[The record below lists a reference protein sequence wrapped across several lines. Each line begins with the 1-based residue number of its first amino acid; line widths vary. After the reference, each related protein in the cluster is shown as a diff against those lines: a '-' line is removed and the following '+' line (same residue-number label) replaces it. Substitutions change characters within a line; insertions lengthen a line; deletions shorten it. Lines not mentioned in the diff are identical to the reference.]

1 MSKTIES
8 LARGIEVVE
17 ALREHSP
24 ASLAELHRCTGINK
38 ATLLRIL
45 HTLQGVGWVYRS
57 LGDSRYRLSF
67 TLTNQ
72 MILTDEAL
80 QLAELAAPVLHTVYQ
95 NHGWPIDIAI
105 REGSVIRIVE
115 TTRSLA
121 AFILNRQLM
130 TYTPPFLFSAHGR
143 AYLAFC
149 SDEERR
155 EIVALLRAKNDRE
168 GRLVRDTPWLS
179 GLLEQT
185 RKRGYG
191 VRESAYFGTTS
202 PSGQLVDAIAVPLL
216 DGGNILGTMSM
227 AWPHKAVGEQEMEG
241 VIYPV
246 LCAAAEQL
254 VGRVRDLG

>member
-1 MSKTIES
+1 MVKTIEA

-24 ASLAELHRCTGINK
+24 ISLAELHRQTDINK

-45 HTLQGVGWVYRS
+45 TTLQEAGWVYRS

-80 QLAELAAPVLHTVYQ
+80 QLAELAAPVLHSVYQ
-95 NHGWPIDIAI
+95 HHGWPIDIAV
-105 REGSVIRIVE
+105 REGTVIRIVE

-130 TYTPPFLFSAHGR
+130 SYTPPFLFSAHGR

-149 SDEERR
+149 PDEERR
-155 EIVALLRAKNDRE
+155 EILELLRVKNDKE
-168 GRLVRDTPWLS
+168 GRLARDTPWLAR
-179 GLLEQT
+179 LLEQT
-185 RKRGYG
+185 RKQGYG
-191 VRESAYFGTTS
+191 VRESAYFGATS
-202 PSGQLVDAIAVPLL
+202 SSGQLVEAIAVPLL
-216 DGGNILGTMSM
+216 NGDALLGTMSM
-227 AWPHKAVGEQEMEG
+227 AWPHKAVSEQEIQD
-241 VIYPV
+241 VIYPA
-246 LCAAAEQL
+246 LCGAAKML
-254 VGRVRDLG
+254 VQRVQGTC